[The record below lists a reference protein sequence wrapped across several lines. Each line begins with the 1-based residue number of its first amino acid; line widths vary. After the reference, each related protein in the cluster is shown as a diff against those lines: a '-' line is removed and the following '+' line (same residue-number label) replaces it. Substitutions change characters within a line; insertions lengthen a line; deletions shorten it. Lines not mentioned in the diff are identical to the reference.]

1 MDNLKSRFATP
12 GGQPVIQAGPGSTL
26 DTKNNQLQQ
35 LQPQQSYSALQQNAP
50 LLTSP
55 TLSHAQ
61 SPYGTR
67 PGEQRIDTSGMTGF
81 TNIKRNP
88 GL

>member
-1 MDNLKSRFATP
+1 M
-12 GGQPVIQAGPGSTL
+12 
-26 DTKNNQLQQ
+26 
-35 LQPQQSYSALQQNAP
+35 
-50 LLTSP
+50 LTNP

-61 SPYGTR
+61 SPYGTQ

-81 TNIKRNP
+81 TNIKRSP